1 MFILALFIRLFR
13 SYLTVVVSIVLL
25 HSLQHAQGVAYGQRK
40 WYGMDWNGMACLG
53 WAGKTGN
60 GKTEKIMSLL
70 GEGYSRLYILAR
82 SLKGVVHTYRRFFLF
97 ALFLQLFPLSFRH
110 AVAAGVAGPPRIR
123 QRDGRGGMYPR
134 DATVASRGCG
144 IVGRCLAALSSH
156 AVQLSAMK
164 PLGHYATRQI
174 GSTTTSWYLQPNQ
187 PSCFHRFY
195 VPAALK

>member
-1 MFILALFIRLFR
+1 MHRAW
-13 SYLTVVVSIVLL
+13 LTVSE
-25 HSLQHAQGVAYGQRK
+25 
-40 WYGMDWNGMACLG
+40 NGMEWIAMAWHGLG

-82 SLKGVVHTYRRFFLF
+82 SLKGVVHTYRRFFLS
-97 ALFLQLFPLSFRH
+97 ALFFLQLFPLSFRH
-110 AVAAGVAGPPRIR
+110 AVAAVAAGVAGPPRIR

-187 PSCFHRFY
+187 PSCFLRFY